1 MTKPTIDL
9 SDQVAIVTGGGAGIG
24 QGCAVSL
31 ARSGADVVIAEIDP
45 TRAEQTA
52 DLVRA
57 EGREALPVQCDVL
70 DTDQIRAA
78 VAAADERFGR
88 VDVLVNN
95 AGGVRGRLFLD
106 QSERSWRRHI
116 DINLVSLL
124 AGIAAAA
131 PLMVRGGRG
140 GSIVNV
146 ASIEAFR
153 AAPTFSVYAACKAA
167 MVSLTKTFAVEFAEH
182 GIRVNCITPDM
193 TITPG
198 NHGQRTGPV
207 DPATFVQQPPQ
218 MQAAMERYIPLGREG
233 VVDECGD
240 VVAFLCS
247 PLAAYVTGVTV
258 PVDGG
263 TFAASGWVRA
273 AGGGGWDLGSA
284 SVARIDA

>member
-9 SDQVAIVTGGGAGIG
+9 TDQVAIVTGGGAGIG

-31 ARSGADVVIAEIDP
+31 ARSGAHVVIAEIDP

-52 DLVRA
+52 ELVRA
-57 EGREALPVQCDVL
+57 ESREALPVQCDVL

-124 AGIAAAA
+124 AATAAAA
-131 PLMVRGGRG
+131 PVMVRGGRG

-146 ASIEAFR
+146 ASIEALR

-167 MVSLTKTFAVEFAEH
+167 MVSLTKTFAVEFAQH

-207 DPATFVQQPPQ
+207 DPATFVQRPPEVQ
-218 MQAAMERYIPLGREG
+218 DAMERYIPLGREG
-233 VVDECGD
+233 VVAECGD

-263 TFAASGWVRA
+263 TFAASGWIRA
-273 AGGGGWDLGSA
+273 ADGGGWDLGSA
-284 SVARIDA
+284 PVARVDG